1 MWVPFYHGIL
11 GAILA
16 DLAKFLR
23 ELR

>member
-16 DLAKFLR
+16 DLAKILR